1 MNITSQ
7 HVTGFVVG
15 IGATVAGY
23 YVYKRNQAQIDD
35 FLRRQGI
42 QIPDHGIKEP
52 GTMSLEELVSEKERL
67 EDLIAERELADKE
80 KEKPKAAKK

>member
-7 HVTGFVVG
+7 HITGFVVG
-15 IGATVAGY
+15 IGATVTAY
-23 YVYKRNQAQIDD
+23 YVYKKNQAQIDD

-67 EDLIAERELADKE
+67 EDLIAERELAE
-80 KEKPKAAKK
+80 KDSEKTKAAKK

>member
-15 IGATVAGY
+15 MGAAAAAY
-23 YVYKRNQAQIDD
+23 YVYKKNQPQIDD

-42 QIPDHGIKEP
+42 QLPESSVKDYSVM
-52 GTMSLEELVSEKERL
+52 TLEEMVAEKEHL
-67 EDLIAERELADKE
+67 EDLIAERELAEKKE
-80 KEKPKAAKK
+80 AK